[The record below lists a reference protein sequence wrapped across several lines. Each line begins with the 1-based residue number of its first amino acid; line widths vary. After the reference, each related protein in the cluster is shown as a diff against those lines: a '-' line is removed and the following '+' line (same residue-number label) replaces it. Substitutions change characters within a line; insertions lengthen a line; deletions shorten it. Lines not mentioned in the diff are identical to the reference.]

1 MSQASIDALFAQS
14 GLAGVEP
21 AQNTAGEGS
30 APQSS
35 TPPAGLRPPESPPRA
50 DIRRILGL
58 SVPLSVTLAE
68 RDMPIETV
76 LQITVGTIIEFNVPF
91 DAELTL
97 SVANSE
103 IGKGQAVKI
112 GENFGL
118 QVTRIGTVPDRIDAL
133 GGG

>member
-1 MSQASIDALFAQS
+1 MSQASIDALFAQA
-14 GLAGVEP
+14 GAAGVASAP
-21 AQNTAGEGS
+21 TTAGEGS
-30 APQSS
+30 APRSS
-35 TPPAGLRPPESPPRA
+35 VPPAGVRPPESPPRG

-68 RDMPIETV
+68 RDMPIESV

-91 DAELTL
+91 DAPLTL
-97 SVANSE
+97 NVANSE

-118 QVTRIGTVPDRIDAL
+118 QVTRIGTVPALIDAL

>member
-14 GLAGVEP
+14 GLAGIEP
-21 AQNTAGEGS
+21 AHNTAGEGS
-30 APQSS
+30 DPRSSAP
-35 TPPAGLRPPESPPRA
+35 PEGFRPPESPPHG
-50 DIRRILGL
+50 DIRRILRL
-58 SVPLSVTLAE
+58 SVPLSVTLAK
-68 RDMPIETV
+68 RYMPIETV

-97 SVANSE
+97 SVANSD

-118 QVTRIGTVPDRIDAL
+118 RITQIGTVPDRIDAL